1 MALGGTRRLEFGR
14 VVPSEQNGSRSLA
27 ENTKSSSHTLGV
39 VHWSDYRV
47 LDSEWSASVAPSRPR
62 LVSSIRT
69 RRPSRLAPR
78 VRAQLRR
85 RPAPSTAAET
95 DPTRA
100 LFQTNHCR
108 RSCPV
113 PLLSQAM
120 ESNRWNPTLR
130 LRPDGSRVAAAAAKR
145 QPLDYFD
152 GVSLAHRCLCRP
164 HRPTRSPPPPEDHI
178 RGRRPRYPHGRPVPS
193 VRHPVGSPRQNR
205 GGAANGLAFRAFRR
219 ERTPQGLCALAQGAH
234 GRWNHGAGS

>member
-39 VHWSDYRV
+39 VHWSKNRL
-47 LDSEWSASVAPSRPR
+47 LDSQRSASVAPSRRR
-62 LVSSIRT
+62 LVSCLRT
-69 RRPSRLAPR
+69 RSPYRLAPR
-78 VRAQLRR
+78 VRVQLRR
-85 RPAPSTAAET
+85 RLAPSTAAET
-95 DPTRA
+95 DPSRA
-100 LFQTNHCR
+100 LFQTKHRCR
-108 RSCPV
+108 SRPV

-130 LRPDGSRVAAAAAKR
+130 LRPNGSRVAAAAAKR

-164 HRPTRSPPPPEDHI
+164 HRPTRSPAPPENHI
-178 RGRRPRYPHGRPVPS
+178 RGRRPRNPLGRPVPS
-193 VRHPVGSPRQNR
+193 VRHPVEWSR
-205 GGAANGLAFRAFRR
+205 
-219 ERTPQGLCALAQGAH
+219 
-234 GRWNHGAGS
+234 